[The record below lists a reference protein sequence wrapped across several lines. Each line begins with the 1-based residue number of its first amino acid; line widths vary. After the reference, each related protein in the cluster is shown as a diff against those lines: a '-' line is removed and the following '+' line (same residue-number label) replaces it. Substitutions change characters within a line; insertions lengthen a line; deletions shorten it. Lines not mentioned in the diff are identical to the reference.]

1 MRTFFHFLF
10 LGLFCLLPKPAAGQV
25 PAELQDAMSRRSQA
39 VASADTATWDRFTAE
54 DFTVVLP
61 DGHLMSKADRMARMK
76 TQKPQRRSSPQ
87 QEQVKHYNETYVR
100 RFLGD
105 AGWVLEVWTKDGDK
119 WRVSAVQVTPAAK
132 K

>member
-1 MRTFFHFLF
+1 MRAYFYFLS
-10 LGLFCLLPKPAAGQV
+10 LGLFCLLPKPAAGQE
-25 PAELQDAMSRRSQA
+25 PAELRDAMSRRGQA
-39 VASADTATWDRFTAE
+39 VANADAAAWDRFTAE

-61 DGHLMSKADRMARMK
+61 DGHFMSKAERLAQMK
-76 TQKPQRRSSPQ
+76 TQKPRRRSAPQ

-105 AGWVLEVWTKDGDK
+105 NGWVMEVWTKDGDK